1 MKKYIFILLSF
12 MLFPCIVLAEDCSG
26 IENKTYCKGESCL
39 TSLQSEYNTWNTTG
53 NTGTSC
59 IKVIAQISGTT
70 KSYLNNKDPETNYKC
85 SDGSKASTEMVAS
98 AIPNSD
104 EVTDCEDQICY
115 VPEIWKMDCGSS
127 TNTSNSGNSSGTSS
141 SGNTS
146 SGTSN
151 GNSNNISSDSSNNDE
166 ISTNDK
172 GQQTGT
178 TDVSDTGVETYFIV
192 LFVMI
197 IVSYGILFFSKKKD
211 LFKSI

>member
-12 MLFPCIVLAEDCSG
+12 MLFPCIVLAEDCKDVG
-26 IENKTYCKGESCL
+26 YDDDCKGPDCL
-39 TSLQSEYNTWNTTG
+39 ISLQSEYNTWSTTG

-70 KSYLNNKDPETNYKC
+70 KSYLSNKDPKINYKC
-85 SDGSKASTEMVAS
+85 SDGSKATAEMIGS

-146 SGTSN
+146 SGTST
-151 GNSNNISSDSSNNDE
+151 GNSNNISSDSSNNVE